1 MTFKDLFP
9 SPKPLI
15 ACLHLLPLP
24 GAPRYTGTMQ
34 PVYET
39 ALAEAEIFTRYPV
52 AGLIVEN
59 FRDVPFYPHQVP
71 PETIAAL
78 AAVTREIVKA
88 VQLPVGLNVLRNDA
102 CAAVAIA
109 TAAEAAFVRVNVHMH
124 PVVSDQGL
132 LQGASHDTL
141 RLRAALQSQVL
152 IFADARVKHATPL
165 GAYGL
170 ATEAR
175 DLAERGLADAI
186 IVSGAATGAETSPED
201 VDVVRQQT
209 TLPVLIGSGAT
220 PDNLHNVYAKVDGF
234 IVGSFFKHAGKADHL
249 VQEERVKAFT
259 EAMQAL
265 AHERST
271 MA

>member
-1 MTFKDLFP
+1 MTFQDLFP

-24 GAPRYTGTMQ
+24 GAPRYTGSMR

-39 ALAEAEIFTRYPV
+39 ALAEAEIFTRYPID
-52 AGLIVEN
+52 GLIVEN

-71 PETIAAL
+71 PETVAAL
-78 AAVTREIVKA
+78 AAVTREIVKT

-109 TAAEAAFVRVNVHMH
+109 TAAEAAFVRVNVHMY

-132 LQGASHDTL
+132 LQGTSHETL

-165 GAYGL
+165 GAYAL
-170 ATEAR
+170 ATETR
-175 DLAERGLADAI
+175 DVAERGLADAI
-186 IVSGAATGAETSPED
+186 IVSGAATGAATSPED
-201 VDVVRQQT
+201 IDVVRQHT
-209 TLPVLIGSGAT
+209 TLPVLVGSGVT
-220 PDNLHNVYAKVDGF
+220 PDNLHTVYANVDGF
-234 IVGSFFKHAGKADHL
+234 IVGSFFKHAGKAEHL

-259 EAMQAL
+259 DTMHAL
-265 AHERST
+265 AHDRRR